1 MSPLLHVQAMN
12 GSAQQEGT
20 PGRRSSRERS
30 STPGPRHGSSADLLR
45 HAALNSAAAAR
56 SASPQLG
63 TQVLTAKGSATAVAQ
78 QPAGQ
83 ANLVGS
89 DVAAA
94 AEVCAA
100 EPSRVPSPPASDA
113 QPECPGLVRQAE
125 PGSVPQAVAGSAADL
140 VGGGRRP
147 AAQAAA
153 AAGAGAGLL
162 QLESLAQ
169 AELQGSP
176 LALQA
181 EQKRR
186 PTSAQNKQDFARAE
200 QQPDAAVCSGA
211 TQQAPELQGQQAG
224 AFCTLAVPS
233 SAATTMNG
241 ALHGTGEVKVQPAK
255 GAGAKAATARAV
267 SMPQASIAAHE
278 VTSPN
283 QQRQDKRRE
292 KNSSS
297 GDESH
302 PLVPT
307 ARRVSGA
314 PGGVDSPMVCRDA
327 CYW

>member
-30 STPGPRHGSSADLLR
+30 STPGPRHGSSPDLLR

-63 TQVLTAKGSATAVAQ
+63 TQVLTAKGSAKAQ

-100 EPSRVPSPPASDA
+100 EPSRVPLPPASDA
-113 QPECPGLVRQAE
+113 QPECPGLMRQAE
-125 PGSVPQAVAGSAADL
+125 PGSVPQAVVGSAADL

-153 AAGAGAGLL
+153 GAGAGAGLL
-162 QLESLAQ
+162 QLEYLAQ

-181 EQKRR
+181 EQKQR
-186 PTSAQNKQDFARAE
+186 PSSAQNKQDFARAE

-211 TQQAPELQGQQAG
+211 TQQAPALQGQQAG
-224 AFCTLAVPS
+224 AFCTLAVPL
-233 SAATTMNG
+233 SAATTMHG
-241 ALHGTGEVKVQPAK
+241 ALHDTGEVKVQPAK
-255 GAGAKAATARAV
+255 GAGAKAAPARAV

-283 QQRQDKRRE
+283 QQCQDKRRE
-292 KNSSS
+292 KSSS